1 LSWQLYQVY
10 ALFEDRKITGQTLN
24 LSQPNISLGIAAGG
38 LPVEGSLYGESLGTL
53 MQSLVA
59 LKTAGYADPAISGP
73 SVNMLTSTYWDKM
86 VDGLLNNIAPAPYFP
101 AQPPVGRFRA
111 RPGPRR
117 HMAILCAPGSNR
129 TRSGASAY
137 SASSTSRPTTGCAST
152 RSAGSPPMC

>member
-86 VDGLLNNIAPAPYFP
+86 VDGLLNNIAPAPYF
-101 AQPPVGRFRA
+101 
-111 RPGPRR
+111 
-117 HMAILCAPGSNR
+117 
-129 TRSGASAY
+129 
-137 SASSTSRPTTGCAST
+137 SRPSHRLGVSGPDHCAD
-152 RSAGSPPMC
+152 RRAHGRL

>member
-1 LSWQLYQVY
+1 VS
-10 ALFEDRKITGQTLN
+10 R
-24 LSQPNISLGIAAGG
+24 PNISLGIAAGG

-101 AQPPVGRFRA
+101 SPATGWAFQGQTWPEATYGDTGKGSAPATRPPIPMTFLTCRNTDICIGLDKKAVDA
-111 RPGPRR
+111 RSV
-117 HMAILCAPGSNR
+117 ISLNDN
-129 TRSGASAY
+129 
-137 SASSTSRPTTGCAST
+137 
-152 RSAGSPPMC
+152 